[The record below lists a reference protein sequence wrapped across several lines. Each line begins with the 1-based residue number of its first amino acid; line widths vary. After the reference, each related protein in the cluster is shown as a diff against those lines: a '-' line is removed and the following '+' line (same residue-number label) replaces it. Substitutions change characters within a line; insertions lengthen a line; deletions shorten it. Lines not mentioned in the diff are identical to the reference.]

1 MSAPAETGVTDILDK
16 YLIASGPDASAA
28 LFADISVAL
37 NNKSKVQRSMNL
49 RNRLLFQSKQT
60 LNARSSREEFIKK
73 ATTLTSRLGYLF
85 PYDTDN
91 ILIRKNFRDTYL
103 QKSKKCA
110 EHDCYQ
116 NLTIVTFRNRRSD
129 HLDGNAIG

>member
-60 LNARSSREEFIKK
+60 LKTLGVQERRIYKK
-73 ATTLTSRLGYLF
+73 
-85 PYDTDN
+85 
-91 ILIRKNFRDTYL
+91 
-103 QKSKKCA
+103 
-110 EHDCYQ
+110 
-116 NLTIVTFRNRRSD
+116 SD
-129 HLDGNAIG
+129 DVNV

>member
-73 ATTLTSRLGYLF
+73 ATTG
-85 PYDTDN
+85 
-91 ILIRKNFRDTYL
+91 
-103 QKSKKCA
+103 
-110 EHDCYQ
+110 
-116 NLTIVTFRNRRSD
+116 
-129 HLDGNAIG
+129 